1 MVRRAKAV
9 GQLAAAQHAQQQRQ
23 GEDEAAAALE
33 QLKQE
38 KLCEWQ
44 AAAACG
50 WLVVAHTGRGFTPPA
65 DATVGH
71 SHTEWVVLGGW

>member
-38 KLCEWQ
+38 QLCEWQ

-50 WLVVAHTGRGFTPPA
+50 WLRTLDVV
-65 DATVGH
+65 
-71 SHTEWVVLGGW
+71 SHHQRMPQWPQWGTRTQSG